1 MFSDT
6 RHPSSL
12 RDAIY
17 LSVRKRITTDKGMYK
32 HYDAPSHLKHLV
44 CFFYAM
50 EHHEDDG
57 PLQMLLPSGTPVNGW
72 QYAGNW
78 RLRKHTTPPAEE
90 SRLPDFYFVGQ
101 QTVSYSLTAQG
112 GLAGIFG
119 AGLQPGALSKL
130 LKIPVYVLT
139 NNPIDALTLF
149 PDTWIRPYV
158 ARYKTLRSNDD
169 RYKLL
174 VSFYEQ
180 FDIPETYEVYKE
192 AIQFIYRNKGC
203 IRTKQL
209 CEQLHVNERYLQR
222 EFHKHLGLP
231 PSTYLN
237 IIRFNNIFTE
247 LSLAKEKQNLETLAM
262 LFNYYDISHF
272 NREYKRHFNM
282 APSRF
287 LIEEF
292 KLLHELV
299 SKDPYLLQVQMMNL
313 T

>member
-1 MFSDT
+1 
-6 RHPSSL
+6 
-12 RDAIY
+12 
-17 LSVRKRITTDKGMYK
+17 MYQ
-32 HYDAPSHLKHLV
+32 HYDAPAHLKHLV

-57 PLQMLLPSGTPVNGW
+57 PLQTLLPSGTPVNGW

-78 RLRKHTTPPAEE
+78 RLKINITPPKEE
-90 SRLPDFYFVGQ
+90 FILPDFYFVGQ
-101 QTVSYSLTAQG
+101 QTVSYSLTAVG

-119 AGLQPGALSKL
+119 AGLQPGTPAKL
-130 LKIPVYVLT
+130 LKKPVHLLT
-139 NNPIDALTLF
+139 NNPIDMLTLF
-149 PDTWIRPYV
+149 PEAFIQPYI

-174 VSFYEQ
+174 VDFYEQ
-180 FDIPETYEVYKE
+180 LDIPEAYEVYKE
-192 AIQFIYRNKGC
+192 AIQLIYRNKGC
-203 IRTKQL
+203 ISPKQL
-209 CEQLHVNERYLQR
+209 CEQLHINERYLQR
-222 EFHKHLGLP
+222 EFHAHIGIP

-272 NREYKRHFNM
+272 NKEYKRYFNM

-292 KLLHELV
+292 KLLNELV
-299 SKDPYLLQVQMMNL
+299 SKDPYLLQVQLMNL
-313 T
+313 K